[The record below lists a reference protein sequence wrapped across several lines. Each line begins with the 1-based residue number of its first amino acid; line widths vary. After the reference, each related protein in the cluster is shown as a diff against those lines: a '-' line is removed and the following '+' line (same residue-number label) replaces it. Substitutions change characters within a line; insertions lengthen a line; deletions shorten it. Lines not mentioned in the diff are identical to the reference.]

1 MKPIKIRQEVV
12 NKILSMFKQI
22 QNIYKENSDRI
33 NMLNYAFLLA
43 KIFKML
49 GLSELTNYLK
59 AVKSKDKIKE
69 QEKIFKNICEKLNWI

>member
-1 MKPIKIRQEVV
+1 
-12 NKILSMFKQI
+12 MFKQI

-49 GLSELTNYLK
+49 GLSELIKYLK
-59 AVKSKDKIKE
+59 AVKSKEKIKE
-69 QEKIFKNICEKLNWI
+69 QEKIFKNIREKLNWI

>member
-1 MKPIKIRQEVV
+1 
-12 NKILSMFKQI
+12 MFKQI
-22 QNIYKENSDRI
+22 QNIYKENSDRV
-33 NMLNYAFLLA
+33 NMLNYSFLLA

>member
-1 MKPIKIRQEVV
+1 
-12 NKILSMFKQI
+12 MFKQI
-22 QNIYKENSDRI
+22 QNIYKENNDWV

-59 AVKSKDKIKE
+59 AVKSKEKIKE

>member
-1 MKPIKIRQEVV
+1 
-12 NKILSMFKQI
+12 MFKQI

>member
-1 MKPIKIRQEVV
+1 
-12 NKILSMFKQI
+12 MFKQI

-59 AVKSKDKIKE
+59 AVKSKEKIKQ

>member
-12 NKILSMFKQI
+12 NEILSMCKQI

-59 AVKSKDKIKE
+59 AVKSKEIIQE
-69 QEKIFKNICEKLNWI
+69 QEKIFKNICDKLNWI

>member
-1 MKPIKIRQEVV
+1 
-12 NKILSMFKQI
+12 MFKQI
-22 QNIYKENSDRI
+22 QNIYKENSDRV
-33 NMLNYAFLLA
+33 NMLNYSSLLA

-59 AVKSKDKIKE
+59 AVKSKEKLKE

>member
-1 MKPIKIRQEVV
+1 
-12 NKILSMFKQI
+12 MFKLI

-59 AVKSKDKIKE
+59 AVKSK
-69 QEKIFKNICEKLNWI
+69 EKKHCQKKTFGNIFLFLLKKDRLYLWFILTIL